1 MEQRTLTVHGFGEVV
16 MRGQRSTVWIATA
29 AAIVSLLMAALA
41 QWHQIGVAGRS
52 DWLAV
57 LRLAG
62 TCAGAVGVIVL
73 GVGYGRF
80 AGVVTSIAARFPSP
94 SATAD
99 RTGGPPALRALTAA
113 VDAHL
118 ANNDRLARQLRE
130 ELQDLQVRSKLCERQ
145 KRHVE
150 AILYS
155 LRDAVLVVDG
165 SDRLLM
171 ANEPAAK
178 LFGFDAVHACHEPL
192 AEIIG
197 RTHAEFVELLRQSRC
212 NRTEATKRELV
223 FTQGDRPRAFE
234 AIISCVQ
241 EDGKTSGVV
250 AVLHDVT
257 KEKEVAQMKNDFV
270 SHVSHELKTPLASIT
285 AYSEMLA
292 DGEAG
297 DEETRKEFYAVIQN
311 QAQRLNRLIEDILNI
326 SRIESGLIKVKK
338 EQASLTILIEE
349 QMQMIRSYAEE
360 KNITVTSGRPIVY
373 DQVHVDKDMISQVII
388 NLLSNAVKYTPA
400 GGQVTVGTEVDEAAR
415 LVRVTVTDTGVGI
428 PEDEMGHLFEKF
440 FRVSANNKQAKGTG
454 LGLNLAKQ
462 IVEKV
467 HDGRMFVTSK
477 VGVGSTFGF
486 ELPLATAEQAAAV

>member
-1 MEQRTLTVHGFGEVV
+1 VV
-16 MRGQRSTVWIATA
+16 KGRRSVVWIAA
-29 AAIVSLLMAALA
+29 AVALASLVIAALA
-41 QWHQIGVAGRS
+41 PGQETGIATGWRHGAGPLRF
-52 DWLAV
+52 AV
-57 LRLAG
+57 Y
-62 TCAGAVGVIVL
+62 CAGAVGVIIL
-73 GVGYGRF
+73 GIGYGRC
-80 AGVVTSIAARFPSP
+80 AAVVTSIAARLPAAR
-94 SATAD
+94 SAGREALARD
-99 RTGGPPALRALTAA
+99 PEAKHPAPAPWRALPEVLEAY
-113 VDAHL
+113 L
-118 ANNDRLARQLRE
+118 ANTDETVRQLRAD
-130 ELQDLQVRSKLCERQ
+130 LQDMQVRSQLAERQ
-145 KRHVE
+145 TRQTE

-155 LRDAVLVVDG
+155 LHDAVLVVDG

-178 LFGFDAVHACHEPL
+178 LFGFEAGQIRLEPV
-192 AEIIG
+192 AEVIG
-197 RTHAEFVELLRQSRC
+197 RTHGEFVELLRQSRR
-212 NRTEATKRELV
+212 NRTEATRRELV
-223 FTQGDRPRAFE
+223 FTREDRPRIFE
-234 AIISCVQ
+234 TIVSCVQ
-241 EDGKTSGVV
+241 EDGKAASVV

-257 KEKEVAQMKNDFV
+257 KEKEIAQMKNDFV

-292 DGEAG
+292 DGEAD
-297 DEETRKEFYAVIQN
+297 DEETRKEFYGIIQS

-360 KNITVTSGRPIVY
+360 KDITVTSGHPIVY
-373 DQVHVDKDMISQVII
+373 DQVYVDKDMISQVII

-400 GGQVTVGTEVDEAAR
+400 GGHVTVGTEVDEAAR

-428 PEDEMGHLFEKF
+428 PEDEIGHLFEKF
-440 FRVSANNKQAKGTG
+440 YRVAANNKQAKGTG

-467 HDGRMFVTSK
+467 HNGRMFVTSE

-486 ELPLATAEQAAAV
+486 ELPMATLEQVATV